1 MTAILEAFVGYP
13 NWSTTIT
20 GIGPFAPNVRP
31 WLHVVSVLDLSPPDL
46 NFPTISDW
54 SPEGP
59 LASPEVDGV
68 GEPLSTG
75 VPAISPRAQ
84 YAESPRRNKI
94 EKHTRSCRIRTRPPD
109 IFKHSRMAQDLCIL
123 GAEKP

>member
-31 WLHVVSVLDLSPPDL
+31 WLHVV
-46 NFPTISDW
+46 
-54 SPEGP
+54 
-59 LASPEVDGV
+59 
-68 GEPLSTG
+68 G

-94 EKHTRSCRIRTRPPD
+94 EKHTRSCGRRTRPPD

-123 GAEKP
+123 GAESLNDASDRKIQIGTTPSH